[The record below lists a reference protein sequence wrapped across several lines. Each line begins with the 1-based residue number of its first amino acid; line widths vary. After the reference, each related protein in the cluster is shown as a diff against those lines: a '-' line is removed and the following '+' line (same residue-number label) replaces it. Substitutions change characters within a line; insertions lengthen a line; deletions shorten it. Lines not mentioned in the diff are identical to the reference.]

1 MNPETLGIVG
11 IGVLLLLFFL
21 RMPIAFSMA
30 LVGFAGIAYLDGFRA
45 AYYTLSVDIYEVLSS
60 YPLSV
65 VTMFVLMGSFAF
77 ASGMGTRLYRAAY
90 VWVGQMTGGLV
101 MATVVACAG
110 FSAICGSSPAAAGT
124 MGKIALPEM
133 EKYRYDSALSTGAV
147 AAAGS
152 LGVLIPPSAVFII
165 YGILVEE
172 SIGKLFA
179 SGILP
184 GVLLTFLFM
193 SAVFILCRRNPALAP
208 SGPRTSWK
216 EKVIALTGV
225 IETFV
230 LFVFVVGGLLVGWFS
245 PTQAGG
251 IGALGAMAIGVV
263 RKELRWK
270 NFIEACEGGL
280 RMSCMIF
287 MLITGGTIF
296 GHFMAV
302 TEIPLILVDWVTKLD
317 LPSAAIVALIAFIFL
332 MGGMFMDSMALL
344 MILVPIFLPVLEY
357 LQINLIWFGVIIV
370 LLIECG
376 TITPPVGV
384 NVFVI
389 KAIAL
394 HVPLQT
400 IFRGIL
406 PFLMAI
412 VVMIILLI
420 IFPVISTFLPSLITY

>member
-1 MNPETLGIVG
+1 MNPVTVGLIG

-21 RMPIAFSMA
+21 KMPIAFAMA
-30 LVGFAGIAYLDGFRA
+30 FVGFLGLAFLDGLRP
-45 AYYTLSVDIYEVLSS
+45 AYYTLSVDIFEVFSS

-77 ASGMGTRLYRAAY
+77 ASGMGTRLYKAAY

-101 MATVVACAG
+101 MATVVSCAG

-133 EKYRYDSALSTGAV
+133 EKYRYDAALSTGAV

-152 LGVLIPPSAVFII
+152 LGVLIPPSTVFII

-179 SGILP
+179 AGILP

-193 SAVFILCRRNPALAP
+193 VAVFILCRRNPALAP
-208 SGPRTSWK
+208 SGPRTTWK
-216 EKVIALTGV
+216 EKAIAFTGV
-225 IETFV
+225 IETLF
-230 LFVFVVGGLLVGWFS
+230 LFVFVVGGLLIGWFS

-251 IGALGAMAIGVV
+251 IGAAGALVIGVV
-263 RKELRWK
+263 RRELRWRK
-270 NFIEACEGGL
+270 FIEACEGGL

-287 MLITGGTIF
+287 LLITGGTIF

-302 TEIPLILVDWVTKLD
+302 TTIPFMLVEWVMGLH
-317 LPSAAIVALIAFIFL
+317 LPPAAVVALIALIFL

-357 LQINLIWFGVIIV
+357 LQLNLIWFGVIIV
-370 LLIECG
+370 LLIESG

-384 NVFVI
+384 NVFVV
-389 KAIAL
+389 KGIAL
-394 HVPLQT
+394 HIPLQT
-400 IFRGIL
+400 IFRGIV
-406 PFLMAI
+406 PFLMALI
-412 VVMIILLI
+412 VMIVLLI
-420 IFPVISTFLPSLITY
+420 LFPEIATFLPSLIAY